1 MLEDL
6 QKLVLAK
13 QKILTEPKSFIN
25 IIKIYRIDRKMK
37 SMAKKYAK
45 QQAKNMYK
53 QAYSLFNKIIEAN
66 FQ

>member
-6 QKLVLAK
+6 QKLVLTK

-25 IIKIYRIDRKMK
+25 TIKIYRIDKKMRR
-37 SMAKKYAK
+37 MAKKYAK

-53 QAYSLFNKIIEAN
+53 QAYSLFNQIIEAN

>member
-6 QKLVLAK
+6 QKLVLTK

-25 IIKIYRIDRKMK
+25 IIKIHRIDRKMK
-37 SMAKKYAK
+37 RMAKKYAK
-45 QQAKNMYK
+45 QQAENMYK
-53 QAYSLFNKIIEAN
+53 QAYSLFNQIIEAN